1 MKGNKY
7 MIQTLLLSE
16 LENIMNDTICPRGRK
31 GAYSLKASTSK
42 YDVKKEK
49 DSIVFRAEAMGL
61 KKSDIEMSVK
71 NKHLVV
77 KSKTEGKDLF
87 ASRIDCSVYVGDD
100 VSLPD
105 STAELD
111 FGVLTITLPIKENK
125 LDTTINFS

>member
-16 LENIMNDTICPRGRK
+16 LENIMNDTICPRGKK
-31 GAYSLKASTSK
+31 GAYNFKTSTSK

-49 DSIVFRAEAMGL
+49 DAIIFRAEAMGL
-61 KKSDIEMSVK
+61 KKIDINMSVK
-71 NKHLVV
+71 NKHLIV
-77 KSKTEGKDLF
+77 KSNNENKDLF

-100 VSLPD
+100 ISLPD
-105 STAELD
+105 VTAELD
-111 FGVLTITLPIKENK
+111 FGVLTITLPIKESK